1 MSEFI
6 SSTEASTM
14 VNAYRETIGAN
25 DTIAFDLEASPIQE
39 LLATPE
45 ATGLRAYLC
54 LDETGKIDLLLTS
67 IKSDGFE
74 TVDSL
79 TLDRHHK
86 RKSDDT
92 KLFY

>member
-14 VNAYRETIGAN
+14 VNAYRESIGAN
-25 DTIAFDLEASPIQE
+25 DTIAFDFEASPVQE

-45 ATGLRAYLC
+45 ATGIRAYLC
-54 LDETGKIDLLLTS
+54 LNETGKMGLLRTS
-67 IKSDGFE
+67 IKSDGYE

-79 TLDRHHK
+79 TLNSHHIQ
-86 RKSDDT
+86 KSDDT
-92 KLFY
+92 KLLY